1 MVLKEFEGFGFV
13 ELKPDFKSGLLS
25 PVHKLTEPKTYEEVK
40 DLPDVGMLVPE
51 PYVVLDFDS
60 LDNWE
65 IIKNLLV
72 QEGSKAVIMH
82 SKRGGHVWFKSQTP
96 ITNHVNINTPLT
108 LDIDIRSWGKISFVK
123 VKTGGKWREFNRINV
138 PTLDEVDEIPFYL
151 KPVKHNFDL
160 GKMKEG
166 SGRNDELFRYIIPLT
181 QAGLSKESI
190 RDTFKMINKYVFD
203 TPIDDDE
210 LDKILRDGSFDN
222 LRPAF
227 FEGRTFKH
235 DVFSHYIKEN
245 DEVYVENGR
254 LYVYN
259 DGYYSDDYSSLEARM
274 IDYIPSLLTHQRKE
288 VLNYLQLIAD
298 KLGET
303 NQYAVACQNGTIDIR
318 TRELVPDSPL
328 FNIKN
333 KISAKFDPTAYDE
346 TVDKT
351 LDKIACNDKEV
362 RALIE
367 EMVGYILLPNV
378 RYHKA
383 FILKGEGSNGKST
396 LLEMIINMVGDQNIS
411 SLSMDELNHHFK
423 LAEITNKLANIG
435 DDISD
440 KYINDSSIF
449 KKLVSGEEI
458 TVEKKNESPYK
469 IRNYATL
476 LYAMNELPQARDKSY
491 GFSRRLVIIPFN
503 AEFKPTDPDFDPF
516 IMDKLSSENA
526 ISYLL
531 NLGLEGLMRLFT
543 NNGFTQ
549 PKSVD
554 KMLGDYLADNNNVI
568 PFLEEVEVEGFVS
581 QDVYREYTFWVSQNG
596 LEPYGI
602 RKFNKEVRKLKS
614 LDLQVESVGG
624 KSKQVWR
631 SI

>member
-1 MVLKEFEGFGFV
+1 MLLKEFEGFGFV
-13 ELKPDFKSGLLS
+13 ELRPDYKSGLLS
-25 PVHKLTEPKTYEEVK
+25 PAHKLTEPKTYDEIK

-60 LDNWE
+60 LDNWAILKE
-65 IIKNLLV
+65 LV
-72 QEGSKAVIMH
+72 VGEESKTVIMH
-82 SKRGGHVWFKSQTP
+82 SNRGGHAWFKSPVP

-108 LDIDIRSWGKISFVK
+108 LEIDVRSWGKISFVK

-138 PTLDEVDEIPFYL
+138 PSLEEIDTLPHYL
-151 KPVKHNFDL
+151 KPVKHTFDL
-160 GKMKEG
+160 SKMKAG

-181 QAGLSKESI
+181 QAGLSKSDI
-190 RDTFKMINKYVFD
+190 RDTFKLINQYVFD
-203 TPIDDDE
+203 EQIDDEE
-210 LDKILRDGSFDN
+210 LDKILRDDSFDN

-227 FEGRTFKH
+227 FDGRTFKH
-235 DVFSHYIKEN
+235 DVFSHYMKEN
-245 DEVYVENGR
+245 DEVYVDNGR

-259 DGYYSDDYSSLEARM
+259 DGYYSDDYTSLETRM

-288 VLNYLQLIAD
+288 VLNYLRLIAD
-298 KLGET
+298 TLGET
-303 NQYAVACQNGTIDIR
+303 NQYAVACANGTLDIR
-318 TRELVPDSPL
+318 TQTLVPDNPL

-333 KISAKFDPTAYDE
+333 KISAKFDPEAYDE

-351 LDKIACNDKEV
+351 LDKIACNDPEV

-396 LLEMIINMVGDQNIS
+396 LLEMIINMIGDQNIS

-476 LYAMNELPQARDKSY
+476 LYAMNDLPQARDKSY
-491 GFSRRLVIIPFN
+491 GFSRRLIIIPFN

-516 IMDKLSSENA
+516 IMDKLSSDNA
-526 ISYLL
+526 VSYLL
-531 NLGLEGLMRLFT
+531 NLGLAGLMRLFT
-543 NNGFTQ
+543 SNGFTQ

-554 KMLGDYLADNNNVI
+554 KMLGEYLSDNNNVI
-568 PFLEEVEVEGFVS
+568 PFLEEFTIENTIS
-581 QDVYREYTFWVSQNG
+581 QEAYQEYTFWTSQSG

-602 RKFNKEVRKLKS
+602 RKFNKEVRKLKN
-614 LDLQVESVGG
+614 LELQVESVGG
-624 KSKQVWR
+624 KSKQIWR
-631 SI
+631 RL